1 MRSYIGQEILL
12 TYIKFMKSTFTKY
25 KLLIKPLRKLSGFF
39 LKRGDLRMNRIVTV
53 LLAIIIMGYSIYSWN
68 DTSELSMLILQTL
81 LGFMLVSLGVQNLK
95 NNEKE
100 NRSIGI
106 ALLLVAFFNCCIFNK
121 IFCMNKFLN

>member
-1 MRSYIGQEILL
+1 M
-12 TYIKFMKSTFTKY
+12 
-25 KLLIKPLRKLSGFF
+25 LIKPLRKLSGFF
-39 LKRGDLRMNRIVTV
+39 LKREDLRTNRIVTV

-81 LGFMLVSLGVQNLK
+81 LGFILVSLGVQNLK

-106 ALLLVAFFNCCIFNK
+106 ALLLVAL
-121 IFCMNKFLN
+121 FLIVVSLIKYFV

>member
-12 TYIKFMKSTFTKY
+12 AYIKFMKSTFTKY

-39 LKRGDLRMNRIVTV
+39 LKREGLRMNRIVTV

-95 NNEKE
+95 NNGKE

-106 ALLLVAFFNCCIFNK
+106 ALLLVAL
-121 IFCMNKFLN
+121 FLIVVSLIKYFI

>member
-12 TYIKFMKSTFTKY
+12 TYIKFMKSTFTNY

-39 LKRGDLRMNRIVTV
+39 LKREGLRMNRIVTV

-68 DTSELSMLILQTL
+68 DASEQSMLILQTL
-81 LGFMLVSLGVQNLK
+81 IGIMLVSLGLQNIK

-100 NRSIGI
+100 IRSIGI
-106 ALLLVAFFNCCIFNK
+106 TLLLLAL
-121 IFCMNKFLN
+121 FLIVVSLIKYFA

>member
-1 MRSYIGQEILL
+1 
-12 TYIKFMKSTFTKY
+12 
-25 KLLIKPLRKLSGFF
+25 
-39 LKRGDLRMNRIVTV
+39 MNRIVTV

-68 DTSELSMLILQTL
+68 NTSEMSMLILQML

-106 ALLLVAFFNCCIFNK
+106 ALLLVAL
-121 IFCMNKFLN
+121 FLIVVSLIKYFV